1 MHTVDWYPTFIHLAG
16 GTIHQSTPI
25 DGLDVWPMITQQQP
39 SPHDAI
45 LSVSTRG
52 PMLSAIRM
60 GHWKLIVLDADATL
74 QKSKAFS
81 KYEPLSLF
89 NLLDDPSESVN
100 VAAQYPDRVHAMR
113 QKLAEMLKG
122 AVASGAKGNEV
133 E

>member
-1 MHTVDWYPTFIHLAG
+1 
-16 GTIHQSTPI
+16 
-25 DGLDVWPMITQQQP
+25 MITQQQP

-52 PMLSAIRM
+52 PILSAIRM
-60 GHWKLIVLDADATL
+60 GHWKLIVLDADATT

-89 NLLDDPSESVN
+89 NLLDDPSETRN
-100 VAAQYPDRVHAMR
+100 VAGQYPDRVHAMR
-113 QKLAEMLKG
+113 EKLAEMLKG
-122 AVASGAKGNEV
+122 AVASGGRGNEV